1 VHIIGNVL
9 AVLLLAL
16 VVFAGWV
23 TWRRPFLGLGV
34 LAAGMAFHNF
44 MIMVLLRLGTNP
56 VLIRVVQG
64 WKEAIIGLL
73 IIIAALR
80 LYRAYREGR
89 LGRPIALDWVAAA
102 FLVIIVVYLVLP
114 ASVLHSTANFQ
125 QRLAAFRL
133 AVYMPVLYALGRTF
147 YRAAPR
153 DIERMAWIAVGAA
166 AIVGAFGLFE
176 LWFVPTKVWLSWGV
190 NDFSAWLG
198 FRYLGPGHLP
208 ENFFQTLPSGLYLR
222 RMAST
227 YLSPLGIAYTGLILF
242 PIAVV
247 LVDQQPRRTIR
258 AFLAS
263 LAFLFLVVS
272 IYFSITRLALAA
284 LVGEGI
290 LLALLMRRRW
300 IVIMAPLLA
309 VGVFFVLVMY
319 PQIGP
324 AVDADLLAGG
334 PQRGSIVTTG
344 DPSFAEH
351 LRTLSAD
358 LKVAIRHPLGEGLGS
373 AGTSANRFGQG
384 QGPNP
389 DYAPGESAILTMFVD
404 IGVVGGV
411 AYLVFYLLGVVQA
424 GRAFL
429 RTRGRWESAL
439 PMAASIGGLAL
450 LPITLTSDMWGD
462 LSVLFV
468 FWWAVG
474 YSASLA
480 ADRTLPARSDSTQRQ
495 TVAPS

>member
-1 VHIIGNVL
+1 V
-9 AVLLLAL
+9 AL

-34 LAAGMAFHNF
+34 LAGGMAFHNF
-44 MIMVLLRLGTNP
+44 VIMVLIRLGTTP
-56 VLIRVVQG
+56 TLIRVVQG

-102 FLVIIVVYLVLP
+102 FLVIIIVYLILP
-114 ASVLHSTANFQ
+114 SSVLHGSASFQ

-147 YRAAPR
+147 YPTPPR
-153 DIERMAWIAVGAA
+153 DIERMAWIAVSAA
-166 AIVGAFGLFE
+166 AVVGAFGLYE
-176 LWFVPTKVWLSWGV
+176 LWFVPTRVWLSWGV

-247 LVDQQPRRTIR
+247 LVDHQPRRTIR
-258 AFLAS
+258 AFVAS
-263 LAFLFLVVS
+263 LAFMFLLAG

-290 LLALLMRRRW
+290 LLALLMRRTW
-300 IVIMAPLLA
+300 IAIMAPLLA
-309 VGVFFVLVMY
+309 VGVFFILFIY
-319 PQIGP
+319 PLIGP
-324 AVDADLLAGG
+324 AVDANLTAGG

-351 LRTLSAD
+351 LRTLSID
-358 LKVAIRHPLGEGLGS
+358 INVAMRHPLGEGFGS
-373 AGTSANRFGQG
+373 AGSTANRL
-384 QGPNP
+384 GPAKSANP
-389 DYAPGESAILTMFVD
+389 DYAPGESAVLTMFVD
-404 IGVVGGV
+404 IGVLGGV
-411 AYLVFYLLGVVQA
+411 AYLAFYLLGVVQA
-424 GRAFL
+424 SRAFL

-439 PMAASIGGLAL
+439 PMAAAIGGLAL

-480 ADRTLPARSDSTQRQ
+480 ADKTLATRPDSVQHPA
-495 TVAPS
+495 VASS